1 MDTFSYRDG
10 ELFAE
15 GVALSRI
22 AERFGTPTY
31 VYSRAH
37 IEAQYR
43 AYADALAGMPHLVC
57 FAVKANSNLGV
68 LNVLARLGAGFD
80 IVSRGELERVLAAGG
95 DPAKVVFSGVGKT
108 RDDMRRALE
117 VGVHCFNVESGEEL
131 ERLQRV
137 AAELGVKAP
146 VSLRVN
152 PDVDA
157 QTHPYISTG
166 LKENKFGIA
175 IDEAEAVYARAA
187 ELDHLEVI
195 GVDCHI
201 GSQLTQLEPFLD
213 ALERLLGL
221 VDRLAGKGIGIRH
234 LDLGGGLGVRYRDE
248 QPPLAGDY
256 IRAIRERLHGR
267 DLTLVFEPGR
277 SIVANAGVLLT
288 RVEYLKHT
296 EHKDFAIVDAAMND
310 LIRPALYQ
318 AWMDVQAVR
327 PRDAAPRRYDL
338 VGPICETG
346 DFLAKDRDLALAE
359 GDLLAVRSAGAY
371 GFVMSSNYNTRGRA
385 AEVLVSGTT
394 STLIRRR
401 ETVGRGRG
409 IRVDQFPRALEP
421 EPQRSQRRSELVRGV
436 GREGPLLIDHA
447 GQSIGH
453 RVERSRESSN
463 LGRAGRVVRAGT
475 EVARGEHLR
484 HALEQPQPARDR
496 IREHEP
502 GESGEQGRCQRNGPE
517 YLQPCSDGI
526 GDDGQGIGQAH
537 CSRHILAGEHRHG
550 DVHQLLL
557 ERPGVTSTRLDGAAQ
572 GRRNLRS

>member
-1 MDTFSYRDG
+1 MDAFKYRDA

-15 GVALSRI
+15 GVALSAI

-43 AYADALAGMPHLVC
+43 AYADALSGVPHLVC

-95 DPAKVVFSGVGKT
+95 QADKIVFSGVGKA

-117 VGVHCFNVESGEEL
+117 VGVHCFNVESTDEL
-131 ERLQRV
+131 ERLQVV
-137 AAELGVKAP
+137 AAEMGVRAP

-157 QTHPYISTG
+157 GTHPYISTG

-175 IDEAEAVYARAA
+175 IADAEDVYIRAA
-187 ELDHLEVI
+187 QLPNLEVI

-201 GSQLTQLEPFLD
+201 GSQLTTLAPFVD
-213 ALERLLGL
+213 ALDRLLDL
-221 VDRLAGKGIGIRH
+221 VDRLSDCGIQLRH

-248 QPPLAGDY
+248 EPPLASDY
-256 IRAIRERLHGR
+256 IKAVRERLEGR
-267 DLTLVFEPGR
+267 DLALMFEPGR
-277 SIVANAGVLLT
+277 FIVANAGILLT

-318 AWMDVQAVR
+318 AWMNVTAVQ
-327 PRDAAPRRYDL
+327 PREGSTRIYDI

-346 DFLAKDRDLALAE
+346 DFLAKERELALAE
-359 GDLLAVRSAGAY
+359 GDLLAVHSAGAY

-385 AEVLVSGTT
+385 AEVLVDGEQAFEV
-394 STLIRRR
+394 RRR
-401 ETVGRGRG
+401 ETVTEL
-409 IRVDQFPRALEP
+409 FASESLLP
-421 EPQRSQRRSELVRGV
+421 E
-436 GREGPLLIDHA
+436 
-447 GQSIGH
+447 
-453 RVERSRESSN
+453 
-463 LGRAGRVVRAGT
+463 
-475 EVARGEHLR
+475 
-484 HALEQPQPARDR
+484 
-496 IREHEP
+496 
-502 GESGEQGRCQRNGPE
+502 
-517 YLQPCSDGI
+517 
-526 GDDGQGIGQAH
+526 
-537 CSRHILAGEHRHG
+537 
-550 DVHQLLL
+550 
-557 ERPGVTSTRLDGAAQ
+557 
-572 GRRNLRS
+572 